1 MSVGIAAEPDVIRAE
16 SGLADTVESI
26 IVAENDV
33 RQAQR
38 NLKRIL
44 NDLSL
49 PLDAPTTVVPT
60 TPPAAFPY
68 DLEPTHLT
76 DKALNQR
83 MEMLDLELQIA
94 EQTSNV
100 TVARN
105 GMLPL
110 VTLQYSYGVTG
121 LGKTYGQAWEM
132 AWEHTPDSHR
142 LGLHLEVPIGNE
154 AARSEYSQRDPCLN
168 ADPGHARTGS
178 APDPTGNRQ
187 RRGHAS
193 DRLAADHR
201 RSRTREAL
209 IPHTG
214 HRIRQFNLQ
223 IRTTTDVLIA
233 ESESDPRHACLKFR
247 PSATTRSHKWIS
259 RLQPEP
265 CSGHPTWIGSPSQ
278 NRGCPGIDATF
289 DSNAVA
295 TRACDPVIR

>member
-154 AARSEYSQRDPCLN
+154 AARSQYRSAILRRMQILATREQEVLQIRQEIANAVDTLQTDWQRII
-168 ADPGHARTGS
+168 AAHERV
-178 APDPTGNRQ
+178 
-187 RRGHAS
+187 
-193 DRLAADHR
+193 RLS
-201 RSRTREAL
+201 SRTLDTE
-209 IPHTG
+209 
-214 HRIRQFNLQ
+214 IRQFNLQ

-233 ESESDPRHACLKFR
+233 ESDLASARLSEVSAISDYQIAQVDIAFATGTVLGASHVDWQPVAEPRV
-247 PSATTRSHKWIS
+247 S
-259 RLQPEP
+259 RY
-265 CSGHPTWIGSPSQ
+265 
-278 NRGCPGIDATF
+278 
-289 DSNAVA
+289 
-295 TRACDPVIR
+295 